1 MGDVF
6 LYKKT
11 GNLSLRVV
19 LIKKEAIELTQ
30 LMINN
35 VNFHVDMFE
44 EKMITDANTGEEL
57 KRLNFSFSVVG
68 KAAYDKYDAFF
79 EDPYF
84 EVTNMETKETLTL
97 KNISH
102 STFYQSP
109 EITEH
114 TNIVFRVKLQQ
125 EPVKE
130 KEQVK
135 NEKPTKST
143 VNEMLL
149 SRIKFKALVELL
161 EEKGLLTESE
171 LYTKIEE
178 VAERDFDILR
188 DELSHSKK
196 EVKA

>member
-1 MGDVF
+1 M
-6 LYKKT
+6 
-11 GNLSLRVV
+11 
-19 LIKKEAIELTQ
+19 TQ

-109 EITEH
+109 EITDH

-125 EPVKE
+125 EPVKA

-135 NEKPTKST
+135 NEQPTEST

-149 SRIKFKALVELL
+149 SRIKFKALVEIL
-161 EEKGLLTESE
+161 EEKGLLTENE

-196 EVKA
+196 EVKS